1 MLLVLLSMVLA
12 PPLFLVLLVAPPL
25 LLFTP
30 LLVAPLLVAPLLVA
44 PLLLLALLLL
54 ALLLRALCLLLLAPL
69 LVAPLLL
76 LALLLLAPLLRVPW
90 WLRRRTRPLLLRA
103 PWWLRRRACPRPLL
117 RRGRTSRRLS
127 PLFDAVLLQSAQ
139 SFRLRFHA
147 AHPGGGVND
156 HLRLQLTCF
165 EPVPYFR
172 WDRTTDAWA
181 W

>member
-1 MLLVLLSMVLA
+1 LLLVLLSMVLA

-54 ALLLRALCLLLLAPL
+54 ALLLRALCLLL
-69 LVAPLLL
+69 VAPLLL
-76 LALLLLAPLLRVPW
+76 LALLLLAPW

-139 SFRLRFHA
+139 SFSLRFHA

-165 EPVPYFR
+165 ELVPYFR